1 MLPNSNNLMREYFML
16 RQQNMTNNDR
26 HTTSLFV
33 PNSKNPDPE
42 FMRRMNMAKIE
53 QMNKARSIRDLNMSE
68 QELIKYIINPIQ
80 IEKVSNDEK
89 NKMMSDFGT
98 QNNTYMSLQKYNM
111 DSGNKLVP
119 KAILDL
125 WQKRTNNPYKQVLH
139 KLSIDDYTKKK
150 YEKLDDLIVYKT
162 TQLDKVADVRILK
175 SELDKLTNLII
186 DQNNEL
192 KIIYCT
198 DKKHEFL
205 EQFEYANKYN
215 NRIRYDPTNY
225 AELKELYKRE
235 QTKLEKENNR
245 INELLEMMFVVDD
258 ISKEDLEEIKK
269 IQKEEAKI
277 ISNSHKTS
285 SLLKHQTD
293 KHSDPEEIVDK
304 PPVFLVTPQKMIDK
318 YKKK

>member
-139 KLSIDDYTKKK
+139 KLSINDYTKKK

-175 SELDKLTNLII
+175 SELDK
-186 DQNNEL
+186 
-192 KIIYCT
+192 
-198 DKKHEFL
+198 
-205 EQFEYANKYN
+205 
-215 NRIRYDPTNY
+215 
-225 AELKELYKRE
+225 LKELYKRE

-304 PPVFLVTPQKMIDK
+304 PPVFLVTPQKMIYK